1 MSISSWKNRAPAG
14 FLTAC
19 TRPLGSA
26 SRQGA
31 SPSSSS
37 RFRANPRFVSAWD
50 RPCRKGQPGS
60 VRSGRKPGY
69 FGGSDTKRIFKK
81 IQKNTHKKKKHM
93 PWHISP
99 NAHTNPCKW
108 TSLYS
113 ILIHFTYPIYDP
125 WLFAAHSSN
134 LTSKVTSIMGQFS
147 SWLPII
153 WANKAL
159 M

>member
-1 MSISSWKNRAPAG
+1 VQIHGLFLRGIGLAEKGNPVLSEVVVNQVILGGLIPKEYKKNP
-14 FLTAC
+14 
-19 TRPLGSA
+19 
-26 SRQGA
+26 
-31 SPSSSS
+31 
-37 RFRANPRFVSAWD
+37 
-50 RPCRKGQPGS
+50 
-60 VRSGRKPGY
+60 
-69 FGGSDTKRIFKK
+69 KK
-81 IQKNTHKKKKHM
+81 HTHKKKHM